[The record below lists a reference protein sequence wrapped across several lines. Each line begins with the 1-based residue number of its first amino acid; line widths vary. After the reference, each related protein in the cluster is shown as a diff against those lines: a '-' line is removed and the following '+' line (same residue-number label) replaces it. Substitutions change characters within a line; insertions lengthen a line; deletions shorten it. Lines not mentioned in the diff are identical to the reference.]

1 MGSSDEVKKC
11 QEGYEG
17 HFFWIYSKM
26 IPKTDA
32 KIGFQR
38 KEVIRSTRSAR
49 FFQSKRCHSKARIHQ
64 TAEASQIG
72 VSSDSDLKLVAEM
85 VADHHVV
92 MLLSTRLE
100 TFSALLISD
109 MSETQ
114 KCLDV
119 CIQRMA
125 AANQHFYCLRVG
137 QHLSLPRLV
146 FL

>member
-1 MGSSDEVKKC
+1 
-11 QEGYEG
+11 
-17 HFFWIYSKM
+17 M
-26 IPKTDA
+26 IPKTDP

-38 KEVIRSTRSAR
+38 SQEVIRSIRSAR

-92 MLLSTRLE
+92 MLLSTPLE

-114 KCLDV
+114 KCFDA

-125 AANQHFYCLRVG
+125 AANQHFYCLRLG